1 MDIKNNR
8 RKGKIRGNMLLLGV
22 LIVFCILAII
32 EILYGHAQIR
42 RERERAVL
50 DEEKSHAV
58 QELEDAWNK
67 SPDDQTVVTEPETN
81 TETDGNE
88 PGDNTENSGDKPEV
102 NTENPE
108 DESGT
113 DTESGDDKPA
123 KTEQKYD
130 MQIVFMGDSIID
142 SDRENGGVAY
152 LVSQACNAR
161 VYNLSIGGTT
171 AALLPDE
178 QFNFDEWSSIGFLG
192 IVHAIL
198 GHIDAGVFDRYKA
211 GQLLKECDFSQTDYF
226 VVEYGINDFLCR
238 QVARSKYLDN
248 GEVLKIDDLHTYVGA
263 LDAGVRTLLENFP
276 EAKVVLI
283 APHYCQIFEGSAYLG
298 DSYTLDYGAGTLLQ
312 YYNMTEYVAYQY
324 KQDQLLFFDTLRD
337 SGIDAYTA
345 DDYMEDGIHLSAEGR
360 KVYADHISRLIL
372 ADFYPEE

>member
-1 MDIKNNR
+1 MDNKNNSHKGNVR
-8 RKGKIRGNMLLLGV
+8 RNILLLGV
-22 LIVFCILAII
+22 LIIFCILAII
-32 EILYGHAQIR
+32 EILYGQAQIR
-42 RERERAVL
+42 REREQAVL
-50 DEEKSHAV
+50 DEEKPHAV
-58 QELEDAWNK
+58 QELEDVWNK
-67 SPDDQTVVTEPETN
+67 SPDDQSTVTDPEANAENDGDKAETN
-81 TETDGNE
+81 TEN
-88 PGDNTENSGDKPEV
+88 PG
-102 NTENPE
+102 

-113 DTESGDDKPA
+113 DDESIDDKPA

-152 LVSQACNAR
+152 LVSQACNAQ

-198 GHIDAGVFDRYKA
+198 GHIDAGVFDGYKA

-283 APHYCQIFEGSAYLG
+283 APHYCQIFEGSTYLG

-324 KQDQLLFFDTLRD
+324 KQDQLLFFDTLRN